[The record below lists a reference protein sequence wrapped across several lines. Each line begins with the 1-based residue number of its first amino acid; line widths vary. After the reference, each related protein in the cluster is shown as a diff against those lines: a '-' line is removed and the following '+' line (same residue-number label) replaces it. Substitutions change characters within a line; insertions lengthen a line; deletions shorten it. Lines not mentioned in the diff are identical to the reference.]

1 MASGRSPFLSDEISI
16 IYYITSYLL
25 KKFRIQN
32 FPITNTF
39 QSTACSPLDNSRQYI
54 TSYSVTKFHSGNHS
68 ISNTFCRIEVLNS
81 WLAILARFC
90 RIKLIYFEISIIY
103 SIISFHFITFRF
115 KNFSKT
121 TAFHG
126 TGCLTFL

>member
-1 MASGRSPFLSDEISI
+1 MKLIYFKISI

-39 QSTACSPLDNSRQYI
+39 QSTACSPLDSSRQYT

-68 ISNTFCRIEVLNS
+68 ISNTFRRIEVLNS

-115 KNFSKT
+115 ETFSGT
-121 TAFHG
+121 TPFQS
-126 TGCLTFL
+126 TESLPLR